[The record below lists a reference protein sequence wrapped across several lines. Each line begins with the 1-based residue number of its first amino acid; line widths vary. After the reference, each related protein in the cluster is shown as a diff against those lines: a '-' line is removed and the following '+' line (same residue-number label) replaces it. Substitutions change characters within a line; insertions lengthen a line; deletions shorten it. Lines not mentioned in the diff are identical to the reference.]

1 MTMVVDSGASDHY
14 VDYKLVEGIKQLMFH
29 YQEFDAPR
37 TMTTAGL
44 HTLLATAIGHSR
56 SKVTDSNDRTTMVT
70 IPITIVPGRGRN
82 LLSPVRLK
90 VRVLREKGNSLHWT

>member
-56 SKVTDSNDRTTMVT
+56 SRSPTATTGQQWLLYLSQLCLVEGAIYCRRCDS
-70 IPITIVPGRGRN
+70 
-82 LLSPVRLK
+82 K
-90 VRVLREKGNSLHWT
+90 